1 MAAPTHEQKR
11 DLFQRHFM
19 LGKLE
24 PGEIDTLARRAGV
37 ESYRAGQEIFAKD
50 SPGRTMFAV
59 LQGSV
64 KIVSLS
70 PTGTEVVLSVIHP
83 GDFFGEI
90 AVIDGEGRTAGAAAM
105 TDCELLII
113 DRRDV
118 LPMFERHPEIWMM
131 LMQILCQ
138 RLRRTNEQVEDVLAR
153 VGRLKRFLAPQLAE
167 LIVSQ
172 DDAKIL
178 ESHRREIVVVFCDL
192 RGYTAFTETAEPE
205 EVLKFL
211 REYHGALGPLV
222 AQYEGTLDH
231 FSGDGIMVFFNDPVP
246 CPDPVERAI
255 KMAMSMREAASKLI
269 TAWRR
274 RGCELGFG
282 SGIAQ
287 GYATL
292 GQIGFSER
300 SGYTA
305 IGTVC
310 NLAARLCAEAKDGQ
324 ILVSS
329 RIAEAIEAVA
339 TLEDLGNLELKGLRR
354 PVAAFN
360 VVQSTS
366 PAEARPNLTVVAS
379 SPGV

>member
-1 MAAPTHEQKR
+1 MAAPIHEQKR
-11 DLFQRHFM
+11 DLFQRHFL

-24 PGEIDTLARRAGV
+24 PGEIDTLATRARV
-37 ESYRAGQEIFAKD
+37 ESYQAGQEIFARG

-64 KIVSLS
+64 KIVSPS
-70 PTGTEVVLSVIHP
+70 RVLSVIQA

-105 TDCELLII
+105 TDCKLLII

-118 LPMFERHPEIWMM
+118 LPMFERHLEICMM
-131 LMQILCQ
+131 LMQILCR
-138 RLRRTNEQVEDVLAR
+138 RLRQTSEQVEDVLAH

-172 DDAKIL
+172 GDPKIL
-178 ESHRREIVVVFCDL
+178 ESHRCEIVVVFCDL
-192 RGYTAFTETAEPE
+192 RGYTAFTETGEPE

-246 CPDPVERAI
+246 CPDPAERAV

-282 SGIAQ
+282 AGIAQ

-310 NLAARLCAEAKDGQ
+310 NLAARLCAEAEDGQ

-329 RIAEAIEAVA
+329 RIAEAVEAVA